1 MKNKRL
7 MLSVELSQ
15 EEYDIM
21 QVLKQKYSVNI
32 SQLMKNCMR
41 EYYKNVE
48 KTNVNFNI
56 QIKAQ

>member
-21 QVLKQKYSVNI
+21 HVLREKYSVNI
-32 SQLMKNCMR
+32 SQLMKNFLR
-41 EYYKNVE
+41 EYHKNVI
-48 KTNVNFNI
+48 KTNVNLNI
-56 QIKAQ
+56 QIKA